1 MIKKLYEM
9 LPRKEKGETLIIA
22 ILMFI
27 GMLFETLGVGLVV
40 PVVSLLIDQTALNNY
55 PIIQNI
61 ISKFTFIGQDNF
73 VLVILLLLVFVFL
86 IKNIYL
92 FVVNFYKLS
101 FTYRVNLFLSMK
113 IFYIYLNQSYS
124 YFLDKNSSQ
133 LIRNINYE
141 VSQTIT
147 VINMI
152 MLITTELLVTI
163 GIIALILYLQPINA
177 GISIIILILISLL
190 IFYFTK
196 NILSEFGR
204 KRLIYD
210 GSRLKHL
217 QQSFNSIKDL
227 KIFGKEEVFERYY
240 KKDNMGSVK
249 IMFYDHKSITHLVL
263 IFA

>member
-9 LPRKEKGETLIIA
+9 LPSREKGETFIIA
-22 ILMFI
+22 LLMFI

-40 PVVSLLIDQTALNNY
+40 PVVSLLIDQNSLNNY
-55 PIIQNI
+55 PFIQNFI
-61 ISKFTFIGQDNF
+61 LQFTFVGEENF
-73 VLVILLLLVFVFL
+73 VLVILLLVFVFL

-101 FTYRVNLFLSMK
+101 FTYINLFLSMK
-113 IFYIYLNQSYS
+113 IFNIYLNQSYS

-163 GIIALILYLQPINA
+163 GIIHILYLQPIMQVFYNYTY
-177 GISIIILILISLL
+177 LISLL

-204 KRLIYD
+204 KD
-210 GSRLKHL
+210 
-217 QQSFNSIKDL
+217 
-227 KIFGKEEVFERYY
+227 
-240 KKDNMGSVK
+240 
-249 IMFYDHKSITHLVL
+249 
-263 IFA
+263 